1 MAPSVRKATTKFLG
15 NRAQVVDAL
24 GDPQWQA
31 LRQSAHDL
39 RLHALTH
46 LDHYLTVLEQQVTS
60 AGGQVHW
67 ARDAAEGR
75 QIVLGLARERGVRS
89 VVKSKSMITE
99 EIGLNHA
106 LEDVGV
112 RVVETDL
119 GEYIIQLA
127 GIGPSHIIAP
137 AVHLSKEAIAGLL
150 HEKLGV
156 DVPPDPKAITEIARA
171 RLRSEF
177 LGADMGIS
185 GANFLVAET
194 GTLVIL
200 TNEGNGRMSTTLPLV
215 HVVVTTIDKVIPDWD
230 TLTVLLKLLA
240 RSGTGQKMTTYT
252 SFITGPRR
260 TDNENGPR
268 EFHLVLIDNG
278 RSRMLSDEIGR
289 QMLLCIR
296 CGACQNICP
305 VYNHVGGYA
314 YGWVYAGPLGDML
327 ATQLLGTDIAA
338 DLPFASSLCGACADI
353 CPMKIPIPDILLHL
367 RRRVVEGDGQS
378 AAVAPWLVRA
388 GAAGGTATFASPW
401 MYKSGSAI
409 LRTLGAALSKG
420 DWIET
425 LPPPASR
432 WTMVRPFPAFR
443 ADFRGWWKNRPASGE
458 ELVDAM
464 DPAQGA
470 DQ

>member
-1 MAPSVRKATTKFLG
+1 V
-15 NRAQVVDAL
+15 VVDAL
-24 GDPQWQA
+24 GDSRWQA
-31 LRQSAHDL
+31 LRQSARDL
-39 RLHALTH
+39 RLHTLSH
-46 LDHYLTVLEQQVTS
+46 LDHYLSVLEQQVTK
-60 AGGQVHW
+60 AGGTVHW

-75 QIVLGLARERGVRS
+75 EIVLELARQRGVRS
-89 VVKSKSMITE
+89 IVKSKSMITE

-127 GIGPSHIIAP
+127 GIDPSHIIAP
-137 AVHLSKEAIAGLL
+137 AVHLSKEEIAQLL
-150 HEKLGV
+150 TEKLGIE
-156 DVPPDPKAITEIARA
+156 VPPDPKAITEIARE

-177 LGADMGIS
+177 LTADMGIS

-200 TNEGNGRMSTTLPLV
+200 TNEGNGRMSTTLPPV
-215 HVVVTTIDKVIPDWD
+215 HVVVTTIDKVIPDWE

-260 TDNENGPR
+260 SDGENGPR

-278 RSRMLSDEIGR
+278 RSRMLSDELGR

-314 YGWVYAGPLGDML
+314 FGWVYAGPLGEML
-327 ATQLLGTDIAA
+327 ATQLLGTEIAG
-338 DLPFASSLCGACADI
+338 DLPFASTLCGACADI

-367 RRRVVEGDGQS
+367 RRRVVEGDEQA
-378 AAVAPWLVRA
+378 AAVAPWTVRA
-388 GAAGGTATFASPW
+388 GAAGGAVALGTPW
-401 MYKSGSAI
+401 LYQAGSQA
-409 LRTLGAALSKG
+409 LRTLSGPLSRG
-420 DWIET
+420 EWIES
-425 LPPPASR
+425 LPSPASR
-432 WTMVRPFPAFR
+432 WTAVRPFPAFR
-443 ADFRGWWKNRPASGE
+443 ADFRNSWKIRPSRRE
-458 ELVDAM
+458 EPGPGVD
-464 DPAQGA
+464 
-470 DQ
+470 